1 MARRLKPFVER
12 EATLALVLA
21 SLGFVSLYTT
31 LPASIALAIRSARRR
46 RLVDGVEPAIAVLA
60 VGIGFVTFLLGYPAM
75 RALVLA
81 AEDTAGARLAL
92 LALVALA
99 VVIWILADV
108 AIRMHPE
115 RLTARR
121 IVVGGI
127 GVAVGIALA
136 MATALIAVGFEAWG
150 VSPGSG

>member
-12 EATLALVLA
+12 EATWALVLA

-46 RLVDGVEPAIAVLA
+46 QHVDGVEPAIAALA
-60 VGIGFVTFLLGYPAM
+60 VGIGLVTFLLGYPAM

-81 AEDTAGARLAL
+81 AEDTTGARLVIV
-92 LALVALA
+92 ALVAIA
-99 VVIWILADV
+99 AVIWYLADA
-108 AIRMHPE
+108 AIRIHPE

-121 IVVGGI
+121 LVVGGI
-127 GVAVGIALA
+127 GVAVGVALSI
-136 MATALIAVGFEAWG
+136 ATAMIAVGFEAWG
-150 VSPGSG
+150 VTPGSG